1 MANVIT
7 AKDFEQIEG
16 EVELPFT
23 LTLREPIEWGS
34 ETRETIVITKRL
46 KAKHFKGMR
55 GSDMSFTDQISLI
68 SQATVEPFAL
78 IEEIDAGD
86 FMVLSN
92 VINSFLPPGLTT
104 GDNR

>member
-1 MANVIT
+1 MANEVS
-7 AKDFEQIEG
+7 AKNFKQIEN

-23 LTLREPIEWGS
+23 LTLREPITWGT
-34 ETRETIVITKRL
+34 ETRETVVITKRL
-46 KAKHFKGMR
+46 KAKDFKGMR

-68 SQATVEPFAL
+68 SQATVEPVAF
-78 IEEIDAGD
+78 IEELDAGD

-92 VINSFLPPGLTT
+92 VINSFLPHGLTT